1 MRTNIR
7 CVEVKVQ
14 DFASFQVEKKWRTVI
29 FVLLCSKGV
38 WGKSVIQLL
47 DLISTVN
54 VFNAKPLP
62 FFISVL

>member
-29 FVLLCSKGV
+29 FVLLCSKSV

>member
-14 DFASFQVEKKWRTVI
+14 DFASFQVEKKWRKVI